1 MFRRSAFT
9 TLLVVLILTAATQP
23 AFASQVKP
31 SSAGALIQGLEI
43 WLARWAP
50 WVGGDAASARGIGA
64 SAEPGEAAADRAGQ
78 EPGEAYRPIAGHAR
92 VNRAGQGGTPE
103 RHTVP
108 KCSGAT
114 DPNGVCH

>member
-23 AFASQVKP
+23 ALASQVKP
-31 SSAGALIQGLEI
+31 SSAGALIQGFEI

-50 WVGGDAASARGIGA
+50 WVGGDAAFTRGIGA
-64 SAEPGEAAADRAGQ
+64 SAEPGTAPADRAGQ
-78 EPGEAYRPIAGHAR
+78 GSGDRERPTAGQAR
-92 VNRAGQGGTPE
+92 VNPAGRGRTAP
-103 RHTVP
+103 HHAFP